1 MNVKPSRLQSH
12 ASLRLNVCSSS
23 AIVPLAAGFIC
34 PVLCTPCVFDLTRVG
49 FHGVLRVLLLIC
61 PCRSFSYDTIAV
73 YIVQK
78 QDLTVWDNITLIL
91 IRRCLDYIAI
101 VLFQICAR
109 SISVRTIVT
118 QGAEEFLQAC
128 ALLLCKIGIFGK
140 K

>member
-1 MNVKPSRLQSH
+1 MNVNPSRLQSH

-23 AIVPLAAGFIC
+23 AIVPLAAGFMC

-73 YIVQK
+73 YIVHK
-78 QDLTVWDNITLIL
+78 QDLTVWDNIILIL
-91 IRRCLDYIAI
+91 IRRCLEITSLLYYFKYAPE
-101 VLFQICAR
+101 A
-109 SISVRTIVT
+109 
-118 QGAEEFLQAC
+118 FLSERLLRRELRNFC
-128 ALLLCKIGIFGK
+128 KRVLLLCNIGIFGK